1 MEKDFKKKGI
11 NPLCIYTLA
20 FSMLLPS
27 LTGVVEAASDNK
39 VSNTEKIVASQKEKI
54 EGKKKE
60 VQEEK
65 TKPEAKEELEDI
77 LTQEEIQEIKTRA
90 NNLENSYF
98 FNGNMLEELK
108 AELRKA
114 KANPTVNYQEAKVRL
129 INKAIIKNTPAQ
141 KAPEDDR
148 AVKKFEI
155 VNPKNLKSGDDKITV
170 RGNAVEKGHTIEVL
184 VNNVKKGSLTIKR
197 TSSSYKIT
205 LDEPLKEN
213 DKVKAVLKDKD
224 GNTTLASTQVYNT
237 KESDA
242 DKYKNDLKM
251 PSGEIL
257 IEQYVANIASEDEKA
272 EALDI

>member
-1 MEKDFKKKGI
+1 
-11 NPLCIYTLA
+11 
-20 FSMLLPS
+20 MLLPS